1 MRFPD
6 ASTAHAQSGAL
17 TIAQYA
23 ELLNSRSDQ
32 DKALAIALKAA
43 NRTQEAMRV
52 MKRIKL
58 MQEET
63 QEIDAGAGAG

>member
-1 MRFPD
+1 MRFTD
-6 ASTAHAQSGAL
+6 TSTAHPQSGAL

-23 ELLNSRSDQ
+23 ELLSSRSDQ

>member
-1 MRFPD
+1 L
-6 ASTAHAQSGAL
+6 H
-17 TIAQYA
+17 
-23 ELLNSRSDQ
+23 SRSDQ

-52 MKRIKL
+52 MKRMKL
-58 MQEET
+58 MQEEI